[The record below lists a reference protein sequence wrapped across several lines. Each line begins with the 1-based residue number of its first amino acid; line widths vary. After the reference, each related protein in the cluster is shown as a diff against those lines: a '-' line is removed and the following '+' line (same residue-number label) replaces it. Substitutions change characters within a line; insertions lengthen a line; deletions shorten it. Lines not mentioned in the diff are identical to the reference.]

1 MATSAWMHGTAAM
14 RLTEG
19 LVSVLKEQRP
29 EYLSEVLANYRE
41 HGVFPTQGASDVA
54 GLVGFSN
61 AKLSSSKTRFEGLC
75 LLSMLVKD
83 SSSDLFQQHCLSWL
97 RSLQQVIQ
105 SQAPCQSIQLAVSIL
120 QDLLQYSC
128 QLAELARE
136 VGLNSILGILT
147 SLLGLKTECEL
158 AAMEGM
164 RACMVYYPRAC
175 GSLKDKLGAYFL
187 SKMDSTSRKTQEM
200 ACQGYSHLPC
210 LGGLADRSVGTSRA
224 EGWTNQIQCLLASA
238 NGILAQIYQ
247 GSETDEAVQYR
258 GPGVELPFPH
268 LDQTDPLLLLQLQH
282 RYTAVCLALKHTLRA
297 DPASAVQLPI
307 RPILNLVCRAL
318 AVNSRSTSLTAD
330 GSLRLLVLPSVHI
343 SSLEVLAELITVV
356 RSGMVQYAAVIQRL
370 FSQTLCAWTALPEA
384 NVGQQRAYS
393 SVRVSVYR
401 TLELW
406 LQLVGASAN
415 VLQGA
420 SSHAELLFTHLLAD
434 IMPGAESVKLRAGL
448 SADVVPGG
456 KPGPRRTKQLV
467 MADPVG
473 ASLQRKGD
481 PGSNQDTC
489 LSALKVL
496 RRIIQTSGTLLKND
510 IHKRLHEVVLPL
522 CVRLQQQQTSSIAAC
537 ESVGGVSGQYSSAL
551 TRRQLYRL
559 LLALVL
565 VPSPCWPPPLTCAVS
580 ILSNGRLD
588 RNLKVSSFCSEA
600 LIVCNSLLHPRT
612 PSIAL
617 PLPPLALK
625 PPPTPSVLS
634 GPGPAPRLT
643 LPTLLGGPAPG
654 PPFPGR
660 HPLSLGSNSLLG
672 SLENHLS
679 LVPGLPGQGPASAP
693 GDLLLSPHGQP
704 QQDPAGLG
712 LPDGQRPVFVRY
724 DKEEAED
731 VEISLASDS
740 DDSVVIVPPGML
752 GADSQLDDPAP
763 GSQNLLSAAVGAGAN
778 LPGGDTVAMVPST
791 AAPASLDVTSLP
803 NDLVPTSSTPA
814 NSFPPSSGSVVS
826 LVTSLTPG
834 SAPPPAGGLADP
846 VAVKPQLQQM
856 LLQPPAPGPQGPPG
870 SMAMPLQ
877 VQLQNQLA
885 QQGRH
890 LHQHPPPAP
899 PSNQD
904 SAVININS
912 TDDEDEDE
920 EDMEDD
926 EELEDEE
933 DGLDE
938 EEEEEE
944 GSEDFY
950 EGEDYEDFDEDAEEL
965 EEEEEDE
972 DGDMPPLEGSEDK
985 SEEVTMEEEEE
996 EKALRAEEEEGEG
1009 AGFNPEGGIEEL
1021 QSSRALFGE
1030 ERMKVQKVESIG
1042 VLEEARDGEEGG
1054 DRGDR
1059 EDDSER
1065 MDDPS
1070 MPQILCVTGG
1080 ALEERADSSQEAAQ
1094 AAGELQDQLTLWDQN
1109 RQQNPPT
1116 GALEEEPTAHSQQES
1131 VAEREQEAGEGE
1143 EVAVEAELQEE
1154 EEPVVVQEEE
1164 AAAGASGGEETPDA
1178 PHDPQQDQTDTQQGY
1193 ETQAEW
1199 TKPEGEKEEESNSE
1213 EEKRMKRKR
1222 EEDDI
1227 EDEGGPSPE
1236 KKKQDDEAMASMLA
1250 DFIACPPDDEDVAS
1264 GSNQS

>member
-1 MATSAWMHGTAAM
+1 M

-83 SSSDLFQQHCLSWL
+83 SSSDLFQQHFVTALSSCCVL
-97 RSLQQVIQ
+97 LQ

-307 RPILNLVCRAL
+307 RPILNLVCRAGFAL
-318 AVNSRSTSLTAD
+318 TSIHFSLTAD

-343 SSLEVLAELITVV
+343 SSLELLSVKV

-617 PLPPLALK
+617 PLPPLAL
-625 PPPTPSVLS
+625 TSVLS

-834 SAPPPAGGLADP
+834 SAPPPAGG
-846 VAVKPQLQQM
+846 
-856 LLQPPAPGPQGPPG
+856 
-870 SMAMPLQ
+870 
-877 VQLQNQLA
+877 
-885 QQGRH
+885 
-890 LHQHPPPAP
+890 
-899 PSNQD
+899 NQD

-920 EDMEDD
+920 EDI
-926 EELEDEE
+926 
-933 DGLDE
+933 
-938 EEEEEE
+938 
-944 GSEDFY
+944 EDFY

-972 DGDMPPLEGSEDK
+972 DGDMPP
-985 SEEVTMEEEEE
+985 
-996 EKALRAEEEEGEG
+996 
-1009 AGFNPEGGIEEL
+1009 
-1021 QSSRALFGE
+1021 RALFGE

-1042 VLEEARDGEEGG
+1042 VLEE
-1054 DRGDR
+1054 
-1059 EDDSER
+1059 DSER

-1094 AAGELQDQLTLWDQN
+1094 AAGELQDQ
-1109 RQQNPPT
+1109 
-1116 GALEEEPTAHSQQES
+1116 ES

-1164 AAAGASGGEETPDA
+1164 AAAGA
-1178 PHDPQQDQTDTQQGY
+1178 DQTDTQQGY

-1250 DFIACPPDDEDVAS
+1250 DFIACPPDDE
-1264 GSNQS
+1264 

>member
-83 SSSDLFQQHCLSWL
+83 SSSDLFQQHFVTALSSCCVL
-97 RSLQQVIQ
+97 LQ

-307 RPILNLVCRAL
+307 RPILNLVCRAGFAL
-318 AVNSRSTSLTAD
+318 TSIHFSLTAD

-343 SSLEVLAELITVV
+343 SSLELLSVKV

-625 PPPTPSVLS
+625 PSVLS

-926 EELEDEE
+926 
-933 DGLDE
+933 G
-938 EEEEEE
+938 
-944 GSEDFY
+944 EDFY

-972 DGDMPPLEGSEDK
+972 DGDMP
-985 SEEVTMEEEEE
+985 
-996 EKALRAEEEEGEG
+996 R
-1009 AGFNPEGGIEEL
+1009 FNPEGGIEEL

-1042 VLEEARDGEEGG
+1042 VLE
-1054 DRGDR
+1054 

-1116 GALEEEPTAHSQQES
+1116 GALEEEPTAHSQQVGSRPGPPQGHEILQKLTKWLLQHKTESQAFRLKFRPIPQES

-1264 GSNQS
+1264 GSNQ